1 MTELVPSEAVRFANG
16 EPLCA
21 YQECYRCFDGR
32 DILFRLVNVEKK
44 QWFFYNDT
52 TDTIAHVRAVFYP
65 GSVIRPLQRA
75 VMHVVPGPTGVTDET
90 CSIDVTLDIQP
101 GFTESF
107 IEGEHKGF
115 QLDFRTETAPTK
127 EVIFECSR
135 PTVSYDR
142 IYRCFKNG
150 NGLLFRL
157 VDERVR
163 QWFFYNDT
171 RDLMMKVT
179 VTFANSAEVRPLGCT
194 TLGVP
199 HADTAPESV
208 VYTLLI
214 APGCTEP
221 FIEGNPVTYTLEF
234 AAEPVG
240 APVTAAVEEP
250 VQYLHGCPDVAV
262 IPHQTH
268 VFKCFKEHGNGL
280 LFRVVDDVNTI
291 WAFYND
297 TPNYVMTANMR
308 YPSTSD
314 IRLAPGV
321 QVIADSEREGGFVAA
336 VEVLPLATVPFLVGA
351 PEQYEL
357 AFAATP
363 VAPLTPLPTIPAEPS
378 SPPQLADATNVAAMV
393 PPALPVPEEA
403 PVYCN
408 SGPDLTVM
416 PNIDEIYKCFKDYGN
431 GLVFRLVDKVQR
443 RWAFYNDT
451 TDVVALVRV
460 QFSAGAH
467 IQPLGHTV
475 LGCDLETGSVLHE
488 LRVNPLETALFVE
501 GDVDIFTTKFV
512 AEQIRT

>member
-1 MTELVPSEAVRFANG
+1 MTEIVPPEAIKFANG
-16 EPLCA
+16 EPLCV

-75 VMHVVPGPTGVTDET
+75 DMRIIPGPSGETDET
-90 CSIDVTLDIQP
+90 CSIEVTLDIEP

-107 IEGEHKGF
+107 IEGEDTGF
-115 QLDFRTETAPTK
+115 HLDFRTETAPTK
-127 EVIFECSR
+127 EVVFEYSR
-135 PTVSYDR
+135 PTVPYDK

-157 VDERVR
+157 VDERAR

-171 RDLMMKVT
+171 SDLMMKVS
-179 VTFANSAEVRPLGCT
+179 VTFANSTEVRPLGRT
-194 TLGVP
+194 SLGVS
-199 HADTAPESV
+199 HADSAPESV
-208 VYTLLI
+208 LYTLLI
-214 APGCTEP
+214 APRCTEP

-234 AAEPVG
+234 AAEPI
-240 APVTAAVEEP
+240 VTPATPNVEEP
-250 VQYLHGCPDVAV
+250 VQYLHGCPDVSV

-297 TPNYVMTANMR
+297 TPDYVMSASMR

-357 AFAATP
+357 AFAAAP
-363 VAPLTPLPTIPAEPS
+363 FAPLTPLLTTPTEPNSPAQ
-378 SPPQLADATNVAAMV
+378 PPEAADAAATVA
-393 PPALPVPEEA
+393 PALPVPEEA

-408 SGPDLTVM
+408 SGPDLAVM
-416 PNIDEIYKCFKDYGN
+416 PHIDEVYKCFKDYGN
-431 GLVFRLVDKVQR
+431 GLVFRLVDKDQR

-467 IQPLGHTV
+467 IKPLGHTV
-475 LGCDLETGSVLHE
+475 PSCDQETGGILYE

-512 AEQIRT
+512 AEQIQT